1 MHLEETE
8 LISRLKDIQ
17 DRIKIAAIKT
27 RRDPAEIL
35 LLAVSKNQTLAK
47 IDFFHKKGLQFFG
60 ENRVQ
65 ELREKYKE
73 RPEYL
78 WHFIGHLQ
86 RNKVKYLLRMENC
99 VLIHSLDSWSL
110 AEEINKWAAKQN
122 RVMPVLL
129 EVNVAGD
136 ENKFGIEAGEVE
148 DFLVE
153 ARNLSNIEIKGLMT
167 IAPYVENPEEVRPV
181 FRELAVIRGKMNEKG
196 YNLKELSMG
205 MSNDFEVAIEEGAT
219 IIRIGTSLFGEREY

>member
-1 MHLEETE
+1 MHLDETE
-8 LISRLKDIQ
+8 LRTRLKDVQ
-17 DRIKIAAIKT
+17 ERINIAAARTK
-27 RRDPAEIL
+27 RNPAEINL
-35 LLAVSKNQTLAK
+35 LGVSKNQSIVK
-47 IDFFHKKGLQFFG
+47 IDYFHKNGLESFG

-73 RPEYL
+73 RPEYK

-110 AEEINKWAAKQN
+110 AEEIDKRAARQN

-129 EVNVAGD
+129 QVNVAGD
-136 ENKFGIEAGEVE
+136 EKKYGIEAGEVE
-148 DFLVE
+148 DFLGE
-153 ARNLSNIEIKGLMT
+153 ARKLSNIEIRGLMT
-167 IAPYVENPEEVRPV
+167 MAPFVENTEEIRPV
-181 FRELAVIRGKMNEKG
+181 FKELARIRKEMNEKG

-205 MSNDFEVAIEEGAT
+205 MSHDFEVAIEEGAT
-219 IIRIGTSLFGEREY
+219 IVRIGSILFGAREY